1 MTIRTMTPSWLV
13 LDEQVAQLCDD
24 LAANPAGPLRL
35 CLQAPGGYGK
45 TALLSYLAGLL
56 REHDL
61 PVLDVWADPID
72 GADPDAV
79 LFADDA
85 HLLDEG
91 RLATLQALAVGR
103 RRIVLA
109 YRPWPRP
116 AGLTSLT
123 SILRRER
130 PPVLLGPFTPVQ
142 TARAVHAWAGGEP
155 ADGLADRVHQL
166 SGGVPGLAQRLTA
179 VLTTSPELTDAS
191 LLQFRA
197 DLDHLEPDVRRL
209 LLATAAGGALPIDVL
224 ASLLGR
230 DSAGI
235 DDLLEAA
242 RATGLLSMDDTLVP
256 AARQAVTA
264 LGPVAHRADLWQ
276 RLAALQLARGD
287 RTLTVARS
295 LVDAGIGGSVLA
307 PTFQAGA
314 EEALAA
320 APQVAAR
327 LFAAA
332 AAGGAPTGARHALAT
347 ALGGDL
353 DTALRLADRLV
364 GAPGT
369 DQAAEHDRAAGA
381 AVAAAVLAHRG
392 QLARSAERYRWSRT
406 PTSRSFAALAAQ
418 ATGAAFV
425 EVDEG
430 TDGPPTLLTNA
441 AAMMADGLRESISGT
456 PAAAL
461 GTLVQAAALLEPA
474 GPAVLLPD
482 SPAALA
488 ALVALHDGE
497 LDAAD
502 AVLGRAVTAG
512 MGSVLMARRHRL
524 LSGWIRMFRGDTTAA
539 RDHLEA
545 ATGGGAPI
553 QLRDGLFASALQ
565 IGLARR
571 TGDLPEMHRGWAT
584 ARETVLRHP
593 VDLFMLLP
601 LGELAIAGARL
612 GERAALDVP
621 VNQALDL
628 LDRLGRP
635 PLWHATLHWYLL
647 QAAVVGED
655 AETAAVHAGA
665 LAAHAGATAHTAIL
679 AAAATSWCRL
689 LTGDIDPDEV
699 VQHARDLHRTGLS
712 WDAARLAGQ
721 AAARTEDRRA
731 MVTLLDTAR
740 LLQGRQPGPRADNT
754 DKPAGPT
761 PSGQLSDREQ
771 EVAELLL
778 AGLTYK
784 EIGDRLFITPK
795 TVEHHVARMRARLG
809 APNRA
814 ELLARLRATAPRN
827 TAS

>member
-13 LDEQVAQLCDD
+13 LDEQVARICDD
-24 LAANPAGPLRL
+24 LAAEPAGPLRL
-35 CLQAPGGYGK
+35 TLQAPGGYGK
-45 TALLSYLAGLL
+45 SALLSYLDGML
-56 REHDL
+56 REHDV
-61 PVLDVWADPID
+61 PVIDAWTDPLDDAGD
-72 GADPDAV
+72 DAV
-79 LFADDA
+79 LLIDDA

-91 RLATLQALAVGR
+91 RLAALHPLLGGR
-103 RRIVLA
+103 RRLVLA

-116 AGLTSLT
+116 AGLTSLLT
-123 SILRRER
+123 ILRRER
-130 PPVLLGPFTPVQ
+130 PPVLLGPFTPEQ
-142 TARAVHAWAGGEP
+142 TARAVHAWTGGTP
-155 ADGLADRVHQL
+155 GGTLADRVHRL
-166 SGGVPGLAQRLTA
+166 SGGVPGIAHRITAALAA
-179 VLTTSPELTDAS
+179 GPDLTDTS

-197 DLDHLEPDVRRL
+197 DLDHLDPDVRRL
-209 LLATAAGGALPIDVL
+209 LLATAAGGALPIGVL
-224 ASLLGR
+224 AELLGR
-230 DSAGI
+230 DPAAI
-235 DDLLEAA
+235 DELLEAA
-242 RATGLLSMDDTLVP
+242 RATGLLAMDDTLVP

-287 RTLTVARS
+287 GTLTVARS
-295 LVDAGIGGSVLA
+295 LLDAGIGGSGLA
-307 PTFQAGA
+307 PAFQAGA
-314 EEALAA
+314 EEALIA

-332 AAGGAPTGARHALAT
+332 AANGAPAGARHALAT

-369 DQAAEHDRAAGA
+369 GPVAENDRAAGA

-392 QLARSAERYRWSRT
+392 QLAHSAERYRWSRT
-406 PTSRSFAALAAQ
+406 PTSRSFAALAARV
-418 ATGAAFV
+418 TGAALTIEDGPV
-425 EVDEG
+425 A
-430 TDGPPTLLTNA
+430 DGPPTLLTNA
-441 AAMMADGLRESISGT
+441 AAMMADGIEESIGGT

-461 GTLVQAAALLEPA
+461 ATLVQAAALLEPA

-502 AVLGRAVTAG
+502 AVLDRAVTAG

-524 LSGWIRMFRGDTTAA
+524 LAGWIRMFRGETAA
-539 RDHLEA
+539 AHDLLDA
-545 ATGGGAPI
+545 ATTGGAPI
-553 QLRDGLFASALQ
+553 QLRDGLFATALQ

-571 TGDLPEMHRGWAT
+571 TGDLPEMHRGWAA

-593 VDLFMLLP
+593 VDLLTLLP
-601 LGELAIAGARL
+601 LGELTVAGARL

-621 VNQALDL
+621 VRQALDL

-655 AETAAVHAGA
+655 AGTAAVHADA
-665 LAAHAGATAHTAIL
+665 LAADAGATAHTAVL
-679 AAAATSWCRL
+679 AAAARSWCRL
-689 LTGDIDPDEV
+689 LTGDIDPAETV
-699 VQHARDLHRTGLS
+699 AHARDLARTGLS

-721 AAARTEDRRA
+721 AAARTADRRA

-740 LLQGRQPGPRADNT
+740 LLQGRQPGPRADT
-754 DKPAGPT
+754 PSEPT
-761 PSGQLSDREQ
+761 PTGQLSGREQ
-771 EVAELLL
+771 EVAELVL

-814 ELLARLRATAPRN
+814 ELLARLRATASRKAPE
-827 TAS
+827 